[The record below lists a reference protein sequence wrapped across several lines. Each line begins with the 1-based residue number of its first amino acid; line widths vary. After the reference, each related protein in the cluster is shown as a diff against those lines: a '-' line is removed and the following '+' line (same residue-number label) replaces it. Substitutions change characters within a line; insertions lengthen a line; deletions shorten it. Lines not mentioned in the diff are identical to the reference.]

1 MGLSMGSLQLSVD
14 SLLVLTAPSGS
25 LWGLMGSLWAHYGSQ
40 WVSLWIPMG
49 LDMDLHGLYGVPIS
63 PNRSLCITMGFYRGA
78 YGMPMGPVTDLYGS
92 IQIPMWVPMGSLWF
106 SMDSVSVLAAP
117 SGSLWGLWG
126 SPWVLMGFQ

>member
-1 MGLSMGSLQLSVD
+1 
-14 SLLVLTAPSGS
+14 
-25 LWGLMGSLWAHYGSQ
+25 
-40 WVSLWIPMG
+40 MG

-63 PNRSLCITMGFYRGA
+63 PNRSVCITMGFYRGV

-92 IQIPMWVPMGSLWF
+92 IQILMWVPMGSLWF

-126 SPWVLMGFQ
+126 SLWGFSESHMDPYGSHYGSQWVPVWMSMGLYGVPIGSTMDVYKPI